1 MPPEASSVMVWAAV
15 SKDWKSPL
23 IFVKQGAKV
32 NKNVYIDDILAPALR
47 DMKEHFKNG
56 DFTFQQDSAPTHTSN
71 SSFGARNFGL
81 LYCPISPEWTSV
93 IG

>member
-32 NKNVYIDDILAPALR
+32 NKNVYIDDVLAPALP
-47 DMKEHFKNG
+47 DMKENFKNE
-56 DFTFQQDSAPTHTSN
+56 DFTIQQDGAPYHTSN
-71 SSFGARNFGL
+71 K
-81 LYCPISPEWTSV
+81 T
-93 IG
+93 